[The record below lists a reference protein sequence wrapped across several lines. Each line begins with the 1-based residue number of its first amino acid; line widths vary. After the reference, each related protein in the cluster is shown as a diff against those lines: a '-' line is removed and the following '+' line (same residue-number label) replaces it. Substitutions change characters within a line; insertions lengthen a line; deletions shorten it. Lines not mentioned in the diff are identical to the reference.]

1 MSNLKKILL
10 ATVLAAP
17 FAMANAAPA
26 SQTSGLEGVP
36 NGTELSARDKICKA
50 AAGASLQKYQ
60 ACMAKHK

>member
-17 FAMANAAPA
+17 FAMANAVPA

-36 NGTELSARDKICKA
+36 NDIELKSRDQICRA
-50 AAGASLQKYQ
+50 AAGASLEKYQ
-60 ACMAKHK
+60 ACMAKYK